1 MYRRRLLLGLSA
13 FAATSCASRPAP
25 PRAAISP
32 PAAPPVAVQP
42 PAASPR
48 AISPG
53 PGPAELE
60 AIYGVT
66 ATREA
71 LTLRVASNGCTA
83 KPDFAFF
90 VERKDGVTTV
100 AFARKRLDTCRTIR
114 AGHADLVFTLQEMGI
129 APDTP
134 VFVLNPLSGL

>member
-1 MYRRRLLLGLSA
+1 MNRRCLLLGLSA
-13 FAATSCASRPAP
+13 FAATSCASRPGP
-25 PRAAISP
+25 PPAGVSP
-32 PAAPPVAVQP
+32 PPVAPVAAPPVAAP
-42 PAASPR
+42 PR

-60 AIYGVT
+60 SIYGVT

-71 LTLRVASNGCTA
+71 LTVRVASNGCTT

-90 VERKDGVTTV
+90 VERKGGVTTV

-114 AGHADLVFTLQEMGI
+114 AGHADLSFTLQEMGI

-134 VFVLNPLSGL
+134 VFVLNPFSGI